1 MACLICLRLHSPIV
15 DDDEDNW
22 SYCRIDLLPLLAL
35 LEVLVPIQ
43 TSFSGLLYGMH
54 KFFSNFEH
62 NIRTLWRTT
71 SGFFVVKVKSPQLYH
86 VGGVR
91 HGQRLVGLPKQC
103 QLELKIS
110 CSTCMTPCLRNYRF
124 SASVSFSPRV
134 GQGGVS
140 LVAFRHVWRRG
151 DCRRQLQCPRVS
163 SAHSAG
169 RKKCVIERTLFCASV
184 HHLSRCLQPR
194 LIVGILCP

>member
-22 SYCRIDLLPLLAL
+22 SYYRIDLLPLLAL

-43 TSFSGLLYGMH
+43 RSFSGLLYGMH

-62 NIRTLWRTT
+62 NLPTLWRTT
-71 SGFFVVKVKSPQLYH
+71 SGVFVVKVKSPQLYH

-103 QLELKIS
+103 QLRVENLMLDMHDS
-110 CSTCMTPCLRNYRF
+110 LSPQLPFQRLSLLF
-124 SASVSFSPRV
+124 SAGWTRGRFFGGFSACVASWGLPEAITMSSRLIC
-134 GQGGVS
+134 S
-140 LVAFRHVWRRG
+140 L
-151 DCRRQLQCPRVS
+151 
-163 SAHSAG
+163 G
-169 RKKCVIERTLFCASV
+169 RKEKMCN
-184 HHLSRCLQPR
+184 
-194 LIVGILCP
+194 